1 MSSILVHVPMVSSK
15 LLAKLAL
22 SIPACLLVIILVKPR
37 LLLALLV
44 TTKSPIQ
51 TTTLNATVLGNLWN
65 AALASIA
72 QLSMDLI
79 QIPVFVEGLFSSSKS
94 KRLKA
99 QKNRG
104 RKGSIH
110 SSTSLSKK
118 QHSGSFKM
126 VHDLPYDV
134 LLPVFGLDTKII
146 NVHPAPRECWN
157 SFLTRLENSGNNE
170 YKETAA
176 YLRIYFKLLAYPTS
190 RPAMRENNYS
200 GTELD
205 MKLAVIMFFE
215 NFGIHPTG
223 PGVEPL
229 RQSVDDYMRK
239 LSGTIPPRDRTLH
252 QRVKGSNHHRVHN
265 RQ

>member
-1 MSSILVHVPMVSSK
+1 
-15 LLAKLAL
+15 
-22 SIPACLLVIILVKPR
+22 
-37 LLLALLV
+37 
-44 TTKSPIQ
+44 
-51 TTTLNATVLGNLWN
+51 
-65 AALASIA
+65 
-72 QLSMDLI
+72 
-79 QIPVFVEGLFSSSKS
+79 
-94 KRLKA
+94 
-99 QKNRG
+99 
-104 RKGSIH
+104 
-110 SSTSLSKK
+110 
-118 QHSGSFKM
+118 M